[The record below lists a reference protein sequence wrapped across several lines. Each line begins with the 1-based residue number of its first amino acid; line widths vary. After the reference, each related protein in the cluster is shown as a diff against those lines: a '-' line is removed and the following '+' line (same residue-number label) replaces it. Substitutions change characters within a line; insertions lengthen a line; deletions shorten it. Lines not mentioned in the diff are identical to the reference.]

1 VPDLY
6 RGAKTFTHVS
16 TGFAIRRSHLLAP
29 GRHRPRRTARNG
41 AYCHEHQGRIQE
53 RRVRTVEDVE
63 DAKPGEI
70 YTAFS
75 EEELRDIRK
84 TLGWLK
90 AAEQSFEFWNNPSD
104 AIYDTP

>member
-1 VPDLY
+1 MSIKVAY
-6 RGAKTFTHVS
+6 K
-16 TGFAIRRSHLLAP
+16 
-29 GRHRPRRTARNG
+29 NG
-41 AYCHEHQGRIQE
+41 VFEPL
-53 RRVRTVEDVE
+53 EDVE

-75 EEELRDIRK
+75 EEELRDIRE

-104 AIYDTP
+104 AVYDTL